1 MKLHWQDST
10 LVSCLHAAEACLRT
24 PSRMDPTLVRALTP
38 PASALQATLVGEGVS
53 PDAFWSHA
61 IPLAATIQSL
71 HELAEI
77 ALTKIVGRAGALPRA
92 GRVCGSLNDVKSVFL
107 AAVLQPEEK
116 TASARDAL
124 QQRWNCLGQGLLNGI
139 VRWTEPD
146 VLVEEASIIM
156 VYPVLSGGGSAHLP
170 YNSVRIEAVSG
181 DPVAELPEILRLA
194 WLLAPLNLD
203 LPRYSDDLRPNRL
216 ALLAGLAMVPVVLS
230 AATELGLD
238 CSIQTRL
245 TQALE
250 VWLGTPEQTEAWGE
264 ILRVW
269 WETYCTLRP
278 AWATALQALDRL
290 LP

>member
-1 MKLHWQDST
+1 VQP
-10 LVSCLHAAEACLRT
+10 ER
-24 PSRMDPTLVRALTP
+24 
-38 PASALQATLVGEGVS
+38 G
-53 PDAFWSHA
+53 
-61 IPLAATIQSL
+61 
-71 HELAEI
+71 I
-77 ALTKIVGRAGALPRA
+77 AL
-92 GRVCGSLNDVKSVFL
+92 
-107 AAVLQPEEK
+107 
-116 TASARDAL
+116 ARDAL
-124 QQRWNCLGQGLLNGI
+124 QQRWNYQGQGLLDAI

-146 VLVEEASIIM
+146 VLVEEATIIM
-156 VYPVLSGGGSAHLP
+156 IYPVLNGGGSAHLP

-230 AATELGLD
+230 AATELGMD
-238 CSIQTRL
+238 CSIKTRL
-245 TQALE
+245 VQALE
-250 VWLGTPEQTEAWGE
+250 LWLGTPEKTDAWGE

-278 AWATALQALDRL
+278 AWATALRALDRL